1 MMTEPQPESFV
12 CELCCWNGAGTAT
25 ARIMFG
31 NMSRQEEAVKSE
43 P

>member
-12 CELCCWNGAGTAT
+12 CELCCWNGAAAT